1 MFFRRNGRVGLRRRP
16 SDLPKQIV
24 QLQTDLAAIRDSAGD
39 VAVLRVQLNA
49 ERQVRQEAEARAAR
63 HEADMRHDAHAREV
77 RLEAEL
83 AQIRQQLNA
92 AAVTEERLRG
102 ELRAAAREAELQA
115 LLHQAQ
121 DGSAS
126 RQPTVEEAHTRC
138 TPAPVDAPSLRGG
151 SIESAALSLRG
162 AALMKAPKLG
172 PVDGPVDGPS
182 FGAFISHAKADAA
195 MEARYLQSV
204 LEPDLQAR
212 VFLDSDNLRD
222 LRQLAAHVKDSKVLV
237 LLQTRNVLSRPFCLL
252 EILTALDEGVPIIGL
267 ALCGC
272 GASGYQFDEA
282 TAFLRDFDTRLAEA
296 NPGAAATLREH
307 GVVDLAEAAWKL
319 SSSVPNILSMPFNP
333 SASRNTLAAMRADMC
348 DCIANARALRL
359 PKSDEAKLRW
369 LANRAANDSSDT
381 SEASSDARAPS
392 RDVGPVEDNGLAG
405 GALLQ
410 AAKVCAELAPLGV
423 MVQAVVRAAGSVV
436 APPAACAECERL
448 ALAAEVLE
456 QELLRADNLKAR
468 PELLQSL
475 VAQMDQAL
483 GCVVALQNAAKDFSK
498 AETSPTTALLEDLV
512 QVRARLGSIASE
524 LELDEFDLSVFQ
536 SLSTSAD
543 SVKSRRA
550 VLHAELAEQRC
561 GEKVSSG
568 PVHQSL
574 ETDRA
579 TLLTKQAEQIAATS
593 ALSGGET
600 MRPMDFLSLFPMP
613 TGEAERIRA
622 VEDSLLLEAG
632 SPLLEAETAVSFVT
646 QLEVF
651 GKGLLAVALM
661 VMERDSQRLI
671 AFHARLAGRNQ
682 AHN

>member
-39 VAVLRVQLNA
+39 VAVLRVQLDA

-83 AQIRQQLNA
+83 TQIRQQLNA

-126 RQPTVEEAHTRC
+126 RQLTVGEAHTRC

-151 SIESAALSLRG
+151 SIELPA
-162 AALMKAPKLG
+162 
-172 PVDGPVDGPS
+172 GPS

-475 VAQMDQAL
+475 VVQMDQAL
-483 GCVVALQNAAKDFSK
+483 GCVVAVQNAAKDGPGASTAASK

-561 GEKVSSG
+561 GEKMSSG